1 MKPLSIE
8 CPNLTCIINQ
18 SWPGCCI
25 CCTVVRSHKGM
36 KSRRFWF
43 KKLQRWK
50 SSINIDLRKW
60 VFSSSLFFFLGCF
73 VFGPQLMMI
82 MQHPPFTYLL
92 NKGNVMQTAR
102 SQNCNFCNQK
112 VIFLSFCH
120 ISKKKS
126 PKKLFCFWAPTNDDH
141 VTSAFYL
148 LTQQRITKLQFL
160 KSSKISKCY
169 FSFFLSHFCTLHS
182 SKTSLIVWTF
192 FFV

>member
-1 MKPLSIE
+1 MRSNSTFLYLGLQGLIVILFDVQLYNRKSE
-8 CPNLTCIINQ
+8 RKVEVFGLT
-18 SWPGCCI
+18 
-25 CCTVVRSHKGM
+25 
-36 KSRRFWF
+36 

-120 ISKKKS
+120 ISKKKVT
-126 PKKLFCFWAPTNDDH
+126 KKIVL
-141 VTSAFYL
+141 
-148 LTQQRITKLQFL
+148 
-160 KSSKISKCY
+160 
-169 FSFFLSHFCTLHS
+169 FLSPN
-182 SKTSLIVWTF
+182 
-192 FFV
+192 

>member
-1 MKPLSIE
+1 MMLISNQAEIYIKEIKF
-8 CPNLTCIINQ
+8 NLFILGFTRFNT
-18 SWPGCCI
+18 I
-25 CCTVVRSHKGM
+25 CCTVVRSHKGK
-36 KSRRFWF
+36 KSRSVWL

-102 SQNCNFCNQK
+102 SQNCNFWKAAKYQK

-126 PKKLFCFWAPTNDDH
+126 PKKIVDTERVLDGLFYR
-141 VTSAFYL
+141 S
-148 LTQQRITKLQFL
+148 I
-160 KSSKISKCY
+160 
-169 FSFFLSHFCTLHS
+169 
-182 SKTSLIVWTF
+182 
-192 FFV
+192 

>member
-1 MKPLSIE
+1 MFQHSFIDDA
-8 CPNLTCIINQ
+8 N
-18 SWPGCCI
+18 
-25 CCTVVRSHKGM
+25 CCTVVQSLKGK
-36 KSRRFWF
+36 KSRSFWL

-102 SQNCNFCNQK
+102 SQNCNFWKAAKYQK

-120 ISKKKS
+120 ISKKSHRKNCRHWKS
-126 PKKLFCFWAPTNDDH
+126 
-141 VTSAFYL
+141 FY
-148 LTQQRITKLQFL
+148 RSI
-160 KSSKISKCY
+160 
-169 FSFFLSHFCTLHS
+169 
-182 SKTSLIVWTF
+182 
-192 FFV
+192 